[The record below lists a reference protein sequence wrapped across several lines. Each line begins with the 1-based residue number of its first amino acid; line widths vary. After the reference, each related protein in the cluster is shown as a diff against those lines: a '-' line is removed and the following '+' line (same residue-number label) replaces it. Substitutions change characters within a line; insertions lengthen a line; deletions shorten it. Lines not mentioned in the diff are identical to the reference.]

1 MESGFGEALG
11 PMLKAWKWEDEE
23 QGESESS
30 PVKFESLSEEQREE
44 TSSHTGSGFSLTYL
58 LLEGQTCQQTSLVP
72 VGMDLMK
79 VFIRREKNKPS
90 LQRRHCTG
98 YKESD
103 LSHPSA
109 SCRQGASREQVSQA
123 NLKTLSFP

>member
-30 PVKFESLSEEQREE
+30 PVKFESLSEEQREA

-79 VFIRREKNKPS
+79 VFIRREKTN
-90 LQRRHCTG
+90 
-98 YKESD
+98 
-103 LSHPSA
+103 HPSNDDVA
-109 SCRQGASREQVSQA
+109 QVIKNPTYLIHLQVADKELLGSRSHRQ
-123 NLKTLSFP
+123 T